1 MSQLMRFGISME
13 AGLLSQFDAL
23 LRRQGYTTRSE
34 AVRDLVRN
42 VLVEDRWGRDQEAVV
57 GTITLVYDHH
67 TRDLSDR
74 LTEQQHAHHHAVI
87 STMHV
92 HLDAHFCLEVIVV
105 KGTPGEVRLIADEL
119 IGTRGVVH
127 GKLVS
132 TTTGA
137 DLG

>member
-42 VLVEDRWGRDQEAVV
+42 VLVEDRWSRDQEAVV

-105 KGTPGEVRLIADEL
+105 KGTPDEVRLIADEL
-119 IGTRGVVH
+119 IGTRGVFR
-127 GKLVS
+127 GELVS
-132 TTTGA
+132 TTTGV